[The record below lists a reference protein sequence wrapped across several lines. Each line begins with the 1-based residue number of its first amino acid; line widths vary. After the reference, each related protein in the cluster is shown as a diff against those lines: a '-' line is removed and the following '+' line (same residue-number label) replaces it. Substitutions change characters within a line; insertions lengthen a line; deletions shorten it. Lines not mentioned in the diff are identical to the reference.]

1 LRKILLFAAALSTL
15 SCATV
20 GTEASRSASSDGAE
34 LTGVIDAVREV
45 IVEAET
51 RDVKG
56 FPPLKAIT
64 VKLQTTVSRSAG
76 GEVRYLVIAV
86 GGSAS
91 SDSVST
97 LELDMKPPEVPKT
110 QTLLPK
116 ESLKDA
122 LAQAIHLAKIGVAQ
136 AAKGEPPLA
145 MKAITIEQ
153 KFTVTLQGSAG
164 VKVLLSPVGL
174 DASGSISRARAHTV
188 KLEFGP

>member
-1 LRKILLFAAALSTL
+1 M
-15 SCATV
+15 
-20 GTEASRSASSDGAE
+20 
-34 LTGVIDAVREV
+34 TGVIDAVREV